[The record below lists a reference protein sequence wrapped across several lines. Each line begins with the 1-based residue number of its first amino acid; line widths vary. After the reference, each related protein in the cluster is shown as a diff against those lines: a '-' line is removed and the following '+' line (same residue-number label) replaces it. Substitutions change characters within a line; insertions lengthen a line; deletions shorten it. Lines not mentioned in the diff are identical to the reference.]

1 MSLRDLKR
9 ERTRQSIVDTAF
21 RLFAERG
28 FDGVTVAEIAAAA
41 EVGTRTLHRYFTSKE
56 ELVFPE
62 DDDLRADL
70 IRLLAERP
78 DGEHPETTLAV
89 VITPLVSR
97 FGGEQLTKARTR
109 DALITES
116 PALRAR
122 DLAKQAAVEQLI
134 EQHLASRLGVCVDT
148 DVRPALWAKIGMAC
162 FFSAY
167 RVWLNRGGDL
177 ARHLG
182 DARAALAETL
192 PLHVDAD
199 ARGPRRR

>member
-1 MSLRDLKR
+1 MSLRELKR

-70 IRLLAERP
+70 TRLLAERP
-78 DGEHPETTLAV
+78 EGEHPETTLAV
-89 VITPLVSR
+89 VITPLISR
-97 FGGEQLTKARTR
+97 FGGEQLVQARTR
-109 DALITES
+109 DALITS
-116 PALRAR
+116 TPALQAR
-122 DLAKQAAVEQLI
+122 DLAKQAAVEKLI
-134 EQHLASRLGVCVDT
+134 EHHLARQLGVAVDS

-167 RVWLNRGGDL
+167 RVWLHEGGDL
-177 ARHLG
+177 AQHLI
-182 DARAALAETL
+182 DARTALTES
-192 PLHVDAD
+192 V
-199 ARGPRRR
+199 PRRT

>member
-41 EVGTRTLHRYFTSKE
+41 EVGTRTLHRYFASKE

-70 IRLLAERP
+70 TRLLAERP
-78 DGEHPETTLAV
+78 AGEHPETTLAV
-89 VITPLVSR
+89 VIGPLIDR
-97 FGGEQLTKARTR
+97 FGGEQLTTARTR
-109 DALITES
+109 DALIADS

-134 EQHLASRLGVCVDT
+134 EQHLARQLGVALDS
-148 DVRPALWAKIGMAC
+148 DVRPALWAKIGIAC

-167 RVWLNRGGDL
+167 RVWLAQGGDL
-177 ARHLG
+177 ADHLAA
-182 DARAALAETL
+182 ARAALADS
-192 PLHVDAD
+192 V
-199 ARGPRRR
+199 ARHP